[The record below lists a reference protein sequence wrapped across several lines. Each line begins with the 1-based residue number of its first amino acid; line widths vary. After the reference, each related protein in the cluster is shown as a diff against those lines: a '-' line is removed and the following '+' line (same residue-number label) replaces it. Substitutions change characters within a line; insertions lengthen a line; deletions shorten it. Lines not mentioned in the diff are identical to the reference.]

1 MKKKHKFLLIIL
13 TVFFTSELL
22 TAQFIEYEDDFESYT
37 TGGYIAVQNPE
48 WWTTWSGSVG
58 GGEDAII
65 TEDIALSGSKSV
77 LIDETGGATDLLWLL
92 GDIVSGVYYVNFYMY
107 VPVGYCAY
115 YNFQH
120 MESPGVEWAF
130 EMYFHTDGSCKFLI
144 AGETLED
151 YTYTHDTWIYFQHI
165 IYLDGDHAE
174 LYIDGVFYKDWQ
186 WSLQAQGA
194 PGANQ
199 LGAVD
204 FYAGGEGTDAS
215 KYYLDDVKYF
225 REACIHEPIIIVD
238 PNQFDVSLNIG
249 QSQTNELIIGNIGE
263 DHLIY
268 TISIE
273 YTDDDWLSVNP
284 TSGTVLPYQADFID
298 VNFDATGLDTGIY
311 LATIVIESNDVLN
324 PTVEIPVSLTI
335 TVPHFNFEGGDPS
348 SPLWTIYISGATSE
362 DDDLV
367 AGDQIAI
374 FDGDLM
380 VGLFTLDQIC
390 TPENQFENDLIAFSV
405 LVSGPGYQGGNP
417 YLFKCW
423 DASEELEVDNFDI
436 ELFDPYGDA
445 YTGDVFPYDDG
456 EYSIVALD
464 FLSSAFQTFNLSY
477 GFQFI
482 SSAIN
487 PENPDM
493 LVVMADVLNDN
504 LDFARN
510 SLGQTLR
517 KIGPNWVNGIGD
529 WIIDEGYLVKMFA
542 DDSFSINGYLVN
554 HTTPIPVE
562 SGFQFVSY
570 FPRVPIDAL
579 DAYATIIGDDL
590 DFIRNSNGQTLRK
603 IGPNWINGI
612 GDCQPGEGYLVK
624 MFANGIL
631 IYPGSSPFTCGDPF
645 TDPRDEQTY
654 NTVQIGGQCWM
665 AENLNIGS
673 IVNGIINQTNNS
685 VIEKY
690 CYDNDPAN
698 CEIYG
703 GLYQWEEMMQYST
716 TQSTQGICPDDWH
729 LPSDAEWFEM
739 ENYLDSSINDPGA
752 TGWRGTDCGLK
763 ILEGGSSGFEG
774 LLTGYKDW
782 NSEVFLMIGERTY
795 FMSTSITSWNS
806 YDWYRL
812 LENNNLQ
819 VYRNNAIKQYGFSV
833 RCLRDEITK
842 QLPEQSSKYSIEEY
856 GNVQNLNQYISKSPT
871 YFVLKEGNPSEPVW
885 TIYFEKG
892 ALNIGDEIAI
902 YDGEILTGSSVVNSN
917 NILKNEIPVFSN
929 LYKVGNRPIVKAW
942 DKSKNK
948 KYVISDYTFSNPY
961 GDAWIEDVFPA
972 EDGEYSLLHFSTTG
986 ISDEN
991 KMTQTISIYPNPSKG
1006 IFSISLEGVKGDIQI
1021 KVFDLRGKEYSNFE
1035 LNGSTSKQID
1045 LRNLP
1050 SGVYFINFSWKDFS
1064 QIRKIVIQ

>member
-1 MKKKHKFLLIIL
+1 MKKKYKFLLIIL
-13 TVFFTSELL
+13 TIFFTSELL
-22 TAQFIEYEDDFESYT
+22 TAQFLLYEDDFESYT

-590 DFIRNSNGQTLRK
+590 DFVRNSNGQTLRK

-612 GDCQPGEGYLVK
+612 GHCQPGEGYLVK
-624 MFANGIL
+624 MFTNGIL

-645 TDPRDEQTY
+645 TDPRNEQTY
-654 NTVQIGGQCWM
+654 NTVQIGDQCWM
-665 AENLNIGS
+665 VENLNIGER
-673 IVNGIINQTNNS
+673 INGFHEMTNNG

-698 CEIYG
+698 CDEYG
-703 GLYQWEEMMQYST
+703 GLYQWNEIMQYVT
-716 TQSTQGICPDDWH
+716 DTATQGICPEAWYIPTDCDFTIITDFLGGESVAGGKMKETGTAHWW
-729 LPSDAEWFEM
+729 PPNA
-739 ENYLDSSINDPGA
+739 GA
-752 TGWRGTDCGLK
+752 TN
-763 ILEGGSSGFEG
+763 ESGFTALPG
-774 LLTGYKDW
+774 SY
-782 NSEVFLMIGERTY
+782 R
-795 FMSTSITSWNS
+795 STSGLFYYLGYNGYWWSSTAYSSPSAWIRGMCSGFVNVS
-806 YDWYRL
+806 RL
-812 LENNNLQ
+812 SSDK
-819 VYRNNAIKQYGFSV
+819 ADGFSV
-833 RCLRDEITK
+833 RCLRDNGRGPFDNLSILDKKRSYELSDLKRKNNEAVHFVFEGGNPAEAVYTIYIEGLEVGDEVAAYDGDILVGATIINS
-842 QLPEQSSKYSIEEY
+842 QNTFENELPVFSTLINGQGYKKGNPIILKVWSENNIVSVDFTMESIYDSYVSDVFPVGDGKYSIVNITKGKIENTEE
-856 GNVQNLNQYISKSPT
+856 
-871 YFVLKEGNPSEPVW
+871 
-885 TIYFEKG
+885 
-892 ALNIGDEIAI
+892 
-902 YDGEILTGSSVVNSN
+902 
-917 NILKNEIPVFSN
+917 
-929 LYKVGNRPIVKAW
+929 
-942 DKSKNK
+942 
-948 KYVISDYTFSNPY
+948 
-961 GDAWIEDVFPA
+961 
-972 EDGEYSLLHFSTTG
+972 
-986 ISDEN
+986 
-991 KMTQTISIYPNPSKG
+991 TISIYPNPSKG

-1021 KVFDLRGKEYSNFE
+1021 KVFDSRGKEYSNFE
-1035 LNGSTSKQID
+1035 LSESTSTQLD
-1045 LRNLP
+1045 LTDLAA
-1050 SGVYFINFSWKDFS
+1050 GVYFLSFSGKGFS
-1064 QIRKIVIQ
+1064 QVKKIVIR